1 MSHSPS
7 GFSTLGLPES
17 LLGAIAQ
24 LGFDTPS
31 PIQEQSIPPLLEG
44 RDLLGQAQTGTG
56 KTAAFGL
63 PLLARLDPALKA
75 PQMLVLAPTRELAI
89 QVAAALETF
98 ATGLKGLDIVPI
110 YGGGGYRDQL
120 KALKNGAQVI
130 VGTPGRVMDHMERG
144 SLRMDEL
151 RCLVL
156 DEADE
161 MLRMGFIDD
170 VRWVLER
177 TPDACQLA
185 LFSATMPAAIKTIA
199 KKHLKNPEWIR
210 VEGSSS
216 STGTNIRQRYW
227 PVAGI
232 NKLDALCRILEAEE
246 HDGVIV
252 FTRTKHATLSLADQ
266 LQGRGFRVEALNGDI
281 PQAQRETTVARLRDK
296 RIDLLV
302 ATDVVARG
310 LDVPRIT
317 HVFNYDMPT
326 DTEAYVHRIGRTGR
340 AGRPGEAILF
350 VARREQGMLRGIER
364 ATGQRLDAMSLP
376 SVDDLNKQRLNS
388 FRERLAKGL
397 EHPEIDANRALV
409 AELSTDLSMSEADL
423 AAVLASLLFQ
433 KEPLFLKAAPE
444 GKPFQDGGKAPR
456 KADRNK
462 GAKAARD
469 TGPMKIYRVEVGET
483 HGVRPGNLVGAIA
496 NEGGLSSAQIGAI
509 RIHNDHSTVQL
520 PEGLSTRQLHQLRT
534 ARVCQRALGLE
545 AV

>member
-1 MSHSPS
+1 
-7 GFSTLGLPES
+7 
-17 LLGAIAQ
+17 
-24 LGFDTPS
+24 
-31 PIQEQSIPPLLEG
+31 
-44 RDLLGQAQTGTG
+44 
-56 KTAAFGL
+56 
-63 PLLARLDPALKA
+63 
-75 PQMLVLAPTRELAI
+75 
-89 QVAAALETF
+89 
-98 ATGLKGLDIVPI
+98 
-110 YGGGGYRDQL
+110 
-120 KALKNGAQVI
+120 
-130 VGTPGRVMDHMERG
+130 MDHMERG

-216 STGTNIRQRYW
+216 STGANIRQRYW

-266 LQGRGFRVEALNGDI
+266 LQARGFRVEALNGDI

-340 AGRPGEAILF
+340 AGRAGEAILF
-350 VARREQGMLRGIER
+350 VARREQGMLRAIER

-409 AELSTDLSMSEADL
+409 AELTADLSISEADL

-462 GAKAARD
+462 GPKAARD

-509 RIHNDHSTVQL
+509 RIHSDHSTVQL

>member
-1 MSHSPS
+1 
-7 GFSTLGLPES
+7 
-17 LLGAIAQ
+17 
-24 LGFDTPS
+24 
-31 PIQEQSIPPLLEG
+31 
-44 RDLLGQAQTGTG
+44 
-56 KTAAFGL
+56 
-63 PLLARLDPALKA
+63 
-75 PQMLVLAPTRELAI
+75 
-89 QVAAALETF
+89 
-98 ATGLKGLDIVPI
+98 
-110 YGGGGYRDQL
+110 
-120 KALKNGAQVI
+120 
-130 VGTPGRVMDHMERG
+130 MDHMERG

-216 STGTNIRQRYW
+216 STGANIRQRYW

-409 AELSTDLSMSEADL
+409 AELTADLSMSEADL

-456 KADRNK
+456 KADRTK
-462 GAKAARD
+462 GPKAARD

-509 RIHNDHSTVQL
+509 RIHSDHSTVQL